1 MLWWRPL
8 IVAILSFVVLGVA
21 PAHAGPCSSDIA
33 RIEAALRRPGSD
45 VGRR

>member
-1 MLWWRPL
+1 MQRLVSIGL
-8 IVAILSFVVLGVA
+8 VLGVILGTGVA

-33 RIEAALRRPGSD
+33 QIEAALRRPGSD